1 MFHYLNITDNTKL
14 LNLLFILYKLSVN
27 GISLRMLSVILFQV
41 EDYERISVWRFN
53 FILGLG
59 TDSALQ

>member
-1 MFHYLNITDNTKL
+1 
-14 LNLLFILYKLSVN
+14 
-27 GISLRMLSVILFQV
+27 MLSVILFQV